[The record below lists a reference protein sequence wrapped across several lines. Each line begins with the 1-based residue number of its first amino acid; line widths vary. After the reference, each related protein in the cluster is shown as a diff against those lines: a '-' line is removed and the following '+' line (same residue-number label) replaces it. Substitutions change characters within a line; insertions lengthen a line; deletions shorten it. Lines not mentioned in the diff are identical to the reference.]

1 MTSSLEK
8 IFFAHIKENKK
19 YCDVVL
25 PHFFRNTQIQFV
37 YGVIRRY
44 IIKNGDAEY
53 PSPKQILEMIN
64 LEDKE
69 GMITKDILKAI
80 LQVDLSEY
88 DQKNFIEPKFKTWI
102 LTNRMKSGTIDIIDE
117 TRNFEDISEFE
128 KAVEA
133 ADKIKSIV
141 DDMASLNFMEDD
153 DLGSDFD
160 DAEVHVQDTSRFKV
174 KSGFETIDHM
184 LGGGWDIQTLNILMA
199 ETNQGKCCHFVS
211 KISLKTLKDDK
222 ISVTNLGSLFTDVRK
237 RKENI

>member
-19 YCDVVL
+19 YFEIIL
-25 PHFFRNTQIQFV
+25 PHFFRNSQIQFV

-44 IIKNGDAEY
+44 IIKNADAEY
-53 PSPKQILEMIN
+53 PSPKQILEMVN

-69 GMITKDILKAI
+69 GMITKDILKSI

-88 DQKNFIEPKFKTWI
+88 DQKNFIEPKFKTWA

-117 TRNFEDISEFE
+117 TRNFEEISDFE

-141 DDMASLNFMEDD
+141 DDMSSMNFIEDD

-160 DAEVHVQDTSRFKV
+160 DPEVHVQDTSKFKV

-222 ISVTNLGSLFTDVRK
+222 ISVINLGSLFADIRK

>member
-19 YCDVVL
+19 YFEIVL
-25 PHFFRNTQIQFV
+25 PHFFRNSQIQFV
-37 YGVIRRY
+37 YGVIRKY
-44 IIKNGDAEY
+44 IINNADAQY
-53 PSPKQILEMIN
+53 PSPKQILEMVN

-69 GMITKDILKAI
+69 GMITKDILKSI

-88 DQKNFIEPKFKTWI
+88 DLKNFIEPKFKAWV

-117 TRNFEDISEFE
+117 TRNFEDISDFE
-128 KAVEA
+128 KAVQA

-141 DDMASLNFMEDD
+141 DDMSSINFIEDD

-160 DAEVHVQDTSRFKV
+160 DPEMHVQDTSKFKV

-211 KISLKTLKDDK
+211 KISVKTLKDDK
-222 ISVTNLGSLFTDVRK
+222 ISVTNLGSLFADVRK

>member
-19 YCDVVL
+19 YFEIVL
-25 PHFFRNTQIQFV
+25 PHFFRNSQIQFV

-44 IIKNGDAEY
+44 IIKNADAEY
-53 PSPKQILEMIN
+53 PSPKQILEMVN

-80 LQVDLSEY
+80 LQVDTSEY
-88 DQKNFIEPKFKTWI
+88 DQKNFIEPKFKTWV

-117 TRNFEDISEFE
+117 TRNFEDISDFE
-128 KAVEA
+128 KAIEA

-141 DDMASLNFMEDD
+141 DDMSSINFIEDD

-160 DAEVHVQDTSRFKV
+160 DPEVHVQDTSKFKV

-222 ISVTNLGSLFTDVRK
+222 ISVTNLGSLFADIRK

>member
-19 YCDVVL
+19 YFEIIL
-25 PHFFRNTQIQFV
+25 PHFFRNSQIQFV

-44 IIKNGDAEY
+44 IIKNADAEY
-53 PSPKQILEMIN
+53 PSPKQILEMVN

-69 GMITKDILKAI
+69 GMITKDILKSI

-88 DQKNFIEPKFKTWI
+88 DQKNFIEPKFKTWV

-117 TRNFEDISEFE
+117 TRNFEEISDFE

-141 DDMASLNFMEDD
+141 DDMSSMNFIEDD

-160 DAEVHVQDTSRFKV
+160 DPEVHVQDTSKFKV

-222 ISVTNLGSLFTDVRK
+222 ISVINLGSLFADIRK

>member
-19 YCDVVL
+19 YFEIVL
-25 PHFFRNTQIQFV
+25 PHFFRNSQIQFV

-44 IIKNGDAEY
+44 IIKNADAEY
-53 PSPKQILEMIN
+53 PSPKQILEMVN

-80 LQVDLSEY
+80 LQVDTSEY
-88 DQKNFIEPKFKTWI
+88 DQKNFIEPKFKTWV

-117 TRNFEDISEFE
+117 TRNFEDISDFE
-128 KAVEA
+128 KAIEA

-141 DDMASLNFMEDD
+141 DDMSSINFIEDD

-160 DAEVHVQDTSRFKV
+160 DPEVHVQDTSKFKV

-222 ISVTNLGSLFTDVRK
+222 ISVTNFGSLFADIRK

>member
-19 YCDVVL
+19 YFEIVL
-25 PHFFRNTQIQFV
+25 PHFFRNSQIQFV

-44 IIKNGDAEY
+44 IIKNADAEY
-53 PSPKQILEMIN
+53 PSPKQILEMVN

-80 LQVDLSEY
+80 LQVDTSEY
-88 DQKNFIEPKFKTWI
+88 DQKNFIEPKFKTWV

-117 TRNFEDISEFE
+117 TRNFEDISDFE
-128 KAVEA
+128 KAIEA

-141 DDMASLNFMEDD
+141 DDMSSINFIEDD

-160 DAEVHVQDTSRFKV
+160 DPEVHVQDTSKFKV

-222 ISVTNLGSLFTDVRK
+222 ISVINLGSLFADIRK

>member
-19 YCDVVL
+19 YFEIVL
-25 PHFFRNTQIQFV
+25 PHFFRNSQIQFV

-44 IIKNGDAEY
+44 IIKNADAEY
-53 PSPKQILEMIN
+53 PSPKQILEMVN

-80 LQVDLSEY
+80 LQVDTSEY
-88 DQKNFIEPKFKTWI
+88 DQKNFIEPKFKTWV

-117 TRNFEDISEFE
+117 TRNFEDISDFE
-128 KAVEA
+128 KAIEA

-141 DDMASLNFMEDD
+141 DDMSSINFIEDD

-160 DAEVHVQDTSRFKV
+160 DPEVHVQDTSKFKV

-222 ISVTNLGSLFTDVRK
+222 ISVTNLGSLFADIRQ

>member
-19 YCDVVL
+19 YFEIVL
-25 PHFFRNTQIQFV
+25 PHFFRNSQIQFV

-44 IIKNGDAEY
+44 IIKNADAEY
-53 PSPKQILEMIN
+53 PSPKQILEMVN

-69 GMITKDILKAI
+69 GMITKDILKSI

-117 TRNFEDISEFE
+117 TRNFEEISDFE
-128 KAVEA
+128 KAIEA

-141 DDMASLNFMEDD
+141 DDMSSINFIEDD

-160 DAEVHVQDTSRFKV
+160 DPEVHVQDTSKFKV

-222 ISVTNLGSLFTDVRK
+222 ISVINLGSLFADIRK

>member
-222 ISVTNLGSLFTDVRK
+222 ISVKNLGSLFTDVRK
-237 RKENI
+237 RK

>member
-199 ETNQGKCCHFVS
+199 ETNQGKCHFVRTKCHIRS
-211 KISLKTLKDDK
+211 KEDGSIR
-222 ISVTNLGSLFTDVRK
+222 NLEIGTMFSDIRK